1 MRAVELGG
9 RRPVSYAGIMQAPS
23 AEALQMIGFI
33 LLAIALPLLAWAVLG
48 DPSRRR
54 LRCPRCWYRMEGIPK
69 QEMGWVCPECG
80 RKIAKERGLRRAR
93 RRWRWAALALLGI
106 VVASQLWQQP
116 ARANERWQTRWIPTT
131 ALVLAP
137 TRFSWLA
144 SVNEAVFVR
153 YRNEQLPH
161 WIAAL
166 IEWRDWRRAVGE
178 MPSKLHTRATWPV
191 GVEPV
196 VWLRTADSL
205 QSMFGGR
212 SVAIELIE
220 EPLRRRTTE
229 LLEPGATW
237 LPAPGPAWESGLPL
251 PAPTVTGQH
260 RVRVRVSLIKRDERT
275 SREYEIGYRAVAG
288 IGEAIT
294 AEPLEPTASAVRAGT
309 MLVYDSYHGD
319 RFLFSTNGV
328 SHEMHYQVVT
338 DDGQAS
344 ETACGVGLVSVNPN
358 GVPFENG
365 LAIRSDSPDPV
376 GFARVHARLVVFQ
389 DPVLVLQRFPD
400 ATTYWPGRV
409 EIPFSELLSR

>member
-1 MRAVELGG
+1 MPMPGPESLQ
-9 RRPVSYAGIMQAPS
+9 IM
-23 AEALQMIGFI
+23 GYI
-33 LLAIALPLLAWAVLG
+33 LLALALPVLAWAVLG
-48 DPSRRR
+48 DPSRGR
-54 LRCPRCWYRMEGIPK
+54 LRCPKCWYRMEGIPK
-69 QEMGWVCPECG
+69 QQTGWICPECG

-93 RRWRWAALALLGI
+93 RRWRWAAPALLAI
-106 VVASQLWQQP
+106 MVASQMWQQP

-131 ALVLAP
+131 ALVVAS

-144 SVNEAVFVR
+144 PVNEAVFVR
-153 YRNEQLPH
+153 YRCEQLPE
-161 WIAAL
+161 WLQAF

-178 MPSKLHTRATWPV
+178 MSSKLHTRETWPV

-196 VWLRTADSL
+196 VWLRTVDSL

-212 SVAIELIE
+212 SVAIELIGE
-220 EPLRRRTTE
+220 SLRRRTTE

-251 PAPTVTGQH
+251 PAPTATGQH
-260 RVRVRVSLIKRDERT
+260 RVRVRVSLIKGDKRT
-275 SREYEIGYRAVAG
+275 SRECEIGYRVVAG

-294 AEPLEPTASAVRAGT
+294 VEPIEPTASAVRAGT

-319 RFLFSTNGV
+319 RFLFSTSGV

-344 ETACGVGLVSVNPN
+344 GTAFGVGLVSVNPN
-358 GVPFENG
+358 GVPFDNG
-365 LAIRSDSPDPV
+365 LAIRSDSPNPAH
-376 GFARVHARLVVFQ
+376 FARVHARLVVFQ

-400 ATTYWPGRV
+400 ATTFWPGRV